1 MKNNPVG
8 LAHIGLP
15 VKDFKTSVEFYNSLG
30 FKEVVMLEESCM
42 LENNGCTMEIY
53 QRHDD
58 LSQKPIGIIDHIA
71 FVSNDID
78 AAYEEAVSLGYKIT
92 TQGIESN
99 DMFAP
104 KSNRYFKIS
113 GPDGEELEF
122 AQVK

>member
-1 MKNNPVG
+1 MCIRDSYK
-8 LAHIGLP
+8 
-15 VKDFKTSVEFYNSLG
+15 SLG

-78 AAYEEAVSLGYKIT
+78 AAYEAVSYTHLGT
-92 TQGIESN
+92 CGGPSGL
-99 DMFAP
+99 P
-104 KSNRYFKIS
+104 HNRFPWQI
-113 GPDGEELEF
+113 P
-122 AQVK
+122 

>member
-1 MKNNPVG
+1 M
-8 LAHIGLP
+8 
-15 VKDFKTSVEFYNSLG
+15 EFYKSLG

>member
-1 MKNNPVG
+1 MAVSYTHLDVYKR
-8 LAHIGLP
+8 
-15 VKDFKTSVEFYNSLG
+15 
-30 FKEVVMLEESCM
+30 
-42 LENNGCTMEIY
+42 
-53 QRHDD
+53 Q
-58 LSQKPIGIIDHIA
+58 PIGIIDHIA

>member
-15 VKDFKTSVEFYNSLG
+15 VKDFKTSVEFYKSLG

-78 AAYEEAVSLGYKIT
+78 AAYEEAVSL
-92 TQGIESN
+92 
-99 DMFAP
+99 
-104 KSNRYFKIS
+104 RC
-113 GPDGEELEF
+113 
-122 AQVK
+122 V